1 MPYAL
6 RKAPKQ
12 DKYWVITKATGKHHS
27 MMPLPKADAEAQM
40 RAIYASTGSEPPREL
55 KGGARSTVTA
65 LAALVAS
72 PTDTLKE
79 MKGFF
84 EDLAGIWNNGDV
96 ATGLRTKGK
105 KAFTTLVKYLPL
117 AGVPGYTAA
126 TALEQV
132 PIDDVIELL
141 ATLVDLIRGKASLKQ
156 FFDVLAKLL
165 GNIYEML
172 KSFATTLVSGVT
184 QIAPQVGNAVV
195 SGVSTFGNSLIRGA
209 MDLDPGQRANHERED
224 AERARNAQFQAQ
236 YQQINAETIADVNNS
251 NNYMFRLYN
260 GGLSINDAQHKTRFE
275 QMRTQLGKELFDT
288 ELSKFTET
296 KGKLTDANWQTFEDW
311 IATFIAF
318 RQEDARLHDYNSY
331 KDPNKAAPDL
341 TDMWTADLNAF
352 DSANRGGARDL
363 DTPESKIAYI
373 NKLKTFHAQEKI
385 KLHKE
390 TIAQFKALKAANPQ
404 MYASLLASGAEDYSL
419 LSGSG
424 KDGKM
429 RGGDIGDDFRKAFD
443 PNRNGLNESIRN
455 TGEVLGKA
463 FDPNKNG
470 LAQAVNSAV
479 DALKNVNW
487 NEVSSKLGDGLDPNK
502 NGVSAAF
509 DKFGGDA
516 KRAFEDLGNKIKESA
531 QRDKAAL
538 DAAFAPLANEFNNPN
553 SALSNFARSAGIPLT
568 PDEWKKKFED
578 PETYFSLLSMLVTA
592 AASVVS
598 AGAAGPGAFAAM
610 QAIIASAR
618 VITKAATGQPVGA
631 GDIAGVALAMI
642 PGRGG
647 VDPSS
652 WLNAAT
658 RTGTSIGMNLV
669 KDAAKNVVSTNVND
683 RLRQNGETLATLT
696 GAAFKQGSTAAK
708 KDDVFGNLDAADTEV
723 DQQAVEQQQR
733 EKDIGTI
740 GSEPQVAQNG
750 LTPDEIPQYQAYL
763 AETTSTPEDYYTPE
777 WIDYWRQNFKGRA
790 EGSGMKGGSKLIDYA
805 VRYHPHKR
813 MRENYDSRF
822 FM

>member
-1 MPYAL
+1 MTYKL
-6 RKAPKQ
+6 RKAPRQ
-12 DKYWVITKATGKHHS
+12 NKYWVITTSTGKHHS
-27 MMPLPKADAEAQM
+27 MLPLPKEEAEAHM
-40 RAIYASTGSEPPREL
+40 KAMYANGGMHGGDMQ
-55 KGGARSTVTA
+55 GGARSTVTA
-65 LAALVAS
+65 LAGLVAS

-96 ATGLRTKGK
+96 ATGLRRKGK
-105 KAFTTLVKYLPL
+105 SAFTTLVKYLPL

-132 PIDDVIELL
+132 PIDDIIELL
-141 ATLVDLIRGKASLKQ
+141 ATLVDLIGGKASLKQ

-184 QIAPQVGNAVV
+184 QIAPQIGNAAV
-195 SGVSTFGNSLIRGA
+195 SGLTTFGNSLIRGA
-209 MDLDPGQRANHERED
+209 MDLDPGERANHERED
-224 AERARNAQFQAQ
+224 AERARDEQTRIQ
-236 YQQINAETIADVNNS
+236 YEKQLTEEAADVNNFK
-251 NNYMFRLYN
+251 NYMYKLYN
-260 GGLSINDAQHKTRFE
+260 GGISINDAQHKTRF
-275 QMRTQLGKELFDT
+275 QQLRTQLGKETFDMQ
-288 ELSKFTET
+288 LSKFTEI
-296 KGKLTDANWQTFEDW
+296 KGKLTDSNWQTFEDW
-311 IATFIAF
+311 IDTFIMF
-318 RQEDARLHDYNSY
+318 RREDARLHDYNTY

-341 TDMWTADLNAF
+341 TDMWNSDIGSF
-352 DSANRGGARDL
+352 DSANRVAIDR
-363 DTPESKIAYI
+363 PEGQISYI
-373 NKLKTFHAQEKI
+373 NKLKTFQAQERI

-390 TIAQFKALKAANPQ
+390 TIRQFKALKEANPQ
-404 MYASLLASGAEDYSL
+404 MYASILASGAEDYSL

-424 KDGKM
+424 KGGKM

-479 DALKNVNW
+479 DTLKNVNW
-487 NEVSSKLGDGLDPNK
+487 NEVNSKLGDGLDPNK

-516 KRAFEDLGNKIKESA
+516 KRAFEDLGSKIRESA

-568 PDEWKKKFED
+568 PDEWKRKFED
-578 PETYFSLLSMLVTA
+578 PETYFTLLSMLVTA

-598 AGAAGPGAFAAM
+598 AGAAGPGTFAAM

-658 RTGTSIGMNLV
+658 RVGSSVGMNLV
-669 KDAAKNVVSTNVND
+669 KAAAKNVVSTNVND

-696 GAAFKQGSTAAK
+696 GAAYKQGSTAAK
-708 KDDVFGNLDAADTEV
+708 KDDVFGNLDATNDEV
-723 DQQAVEQQQR
+723 DEQAVEQQQR

-740 GSEPQVAQNG
+740 GNEPQAAQTG
-750 LTPDEIPQYQAYL
+750 LTPDELPEYQNYL
-763 AETTSTPEDYYTPE
+763 AETTSTPENYYTPE
-777 WIDYWRQNFKGRA
+777 YIDYWRQNFKGRA
-790 EGSGMKGGSKLIDYA
+790 EGSGMRGGSMLIEHA